1 MDMISRRTFVQI
13 GAAAATARALAACGA
28 ASTEGEVDNRF
39 TARPGT
45 PTLTPAKGETALG
58 LGTGRDGI
66 MYVPASYDRTNP
78 AALMVMLHGAGG
90 SGPVSW
96 TSYYPRSEAHGFIL
110 LAPSSRDR
118 TWDLFSGTV
127 GPDVRFIDKALA
139 FVFTRCAIDT
149 RHIAL
154 GGFSDGA
161 GYAIALG
168 LSNGDL
174 FTHVIAHSPGVLAIP
189 DTIVGKPR
197 FYDSHGTN
205 DDVLPY
211 SKSSTL
217 IVPQLLAGGYNV
229 TFETFSGGHEIPDN
243 IAESAINWM
252 SSS

>member
-1 MDMISRRTFVQI
+1 MHMISRRNFVQI
-13 GAAAATARALAACGA
+13 GAAAATARLLAACGG
-28 ASTEGEVDNRF
+28 ASTEAAVDNRF

-45 PTLTPAKGETALG
+45 PTITPAKGETPLG
-58 LGTGRDGI
+58 LATGRDGI
-66 MYVPASYDRTNP
+66 MYVPASYTPSRP
-78 AALMVMLHGAGG
+78 APLMVMLHGAGG

-96 TSYYPRSEAHGFIL
+96 TNYYPRAEAHGFVL
-110 LAPSSRDR
+110 LAPVFLR
-118 TWDLFSGTV
+118 TRESLNAV

-139 FVFTRCAIDT
+139 FVFARCAIDT
-149 RHIAL
+149 RHLAL

-174 FTHVIAHSPGVLAIP
+174 FTNVIAHSPGVLAIP
-189 DTIVGKPR
+189 DTLVGKPR

-211 SKSSTL
+211 SKSATL
-217 IVPQLLAGGYNV
+217 IVPQLQAGGYNV
-229 TFETFSGGHEIPDN
+229 TFETFSGGHEIPDT

-252 SSS
+252 LSS